1 MKKNKTKGLLFLIL
15 LQCFIGFAQEQ
26 VITGKVT
33 DENNIPL
40 PGASIIEKGTKNGAT
55 TNMEGEYTI
64 QLKNAD
70 AVLEFYYLG
79 FKTVE
84 YSTTGKTIINV
95 QMLTDAESLNE
106 VVINVGIRASHLA
119 EVRAKRDAATVIEA
133 ITPEDI
139 GDFSDTNAADA
150 LQRVAGVQIERDV
163 DGVSGDRVSIRG
175 IGPQFVGVTVNG
187 RTPLS
192 AGNEGKSDFRKFN
205 LNVIPTEIISGARI
219 HKTTQAKEVT
229 TNLGGSVDFQT
240 IRPLEAKYRKKNY
253 FASINAKRCI

>member
-1 MKKNKTKGLLFLIL
+1 MKKNISKSFLFLAL

-26 VITGKVT
+26 VVSGKII
-33 DENNIPL
+33 DIDKLPL
-40 PGASIIEKGTKNGAT
+40 PGATIIEKGTNNGT
-55 TNMEGEYTI
+55 MSNMDGDYTLM
-64 QLKNAD
+64 LKNPD
-70 AVLEFYYLG
+70 AVLVFSYVG

-84 YSTTGKTIINV
+84 KSITGNNVINV
-95 QMLTDAESLNE
+95 QMEEDLEALDE

-119 EVRAKRDAATVIEA
+119 EVKAKRDAATVIEA

-192 AGNEGKSDFRKFN
+192 AGNECKSDFRKFN
-205 LNVIPTEIISGARI
+205 LNVITTEIIS
-219 HKTTQAKEVT
+219 
-229 TNLGGSVDFQT
+229 
-240 IRPLEAKYRKKNY
+240 
-253 FASINAKRCI
+253 